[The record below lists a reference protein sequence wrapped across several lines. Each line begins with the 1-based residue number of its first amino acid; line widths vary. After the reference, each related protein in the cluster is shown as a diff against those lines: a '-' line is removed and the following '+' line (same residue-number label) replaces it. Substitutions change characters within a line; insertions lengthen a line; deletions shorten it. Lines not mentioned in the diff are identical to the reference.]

1 MEQTKLIS
9 VIVPVYNVESYLRE
23 CVESVLGQSYPHF
36 ELLLVDDGS
45 TDRSGEICDEYAA
58 KDERVK
64 VIHQKNGGASAARN
78 TGLDVATGEYILFV
92 DGDDTSAPDALETLL
107 SLQKAEGA
115 DCIYFEAD
123 NFTDEPNTVVKA
135 NGFLQSTD
143 YPPMPGEKL
152 IPLLVRNKD
161 YHAAPFVFFAPR
173 ATYDA
178 GLRFEEGI
186 MFEDELFSYRLLRSS
201 KKVVCH
207 RKKLYFRRVH
217 AGSVMTSTGKESFRV
232 HSIFTVFERLLA
244 DRNEKKDPVLDLYLA
259 RIGLVL
265 LGYWDALP
273 KERRPEYQD
282 RYNGILGGIRATKG
296 YGSGELLARSYGR
309 AVWTAYVLPNRAC
322 KKMKALWKRR
332 GGHS

>member
-1 MEQTKLIS
+1 MEQTKLVS
-9 VIVPVYNVESYLRE
+9 VIVPVYNVEMYLRE
-23 CVESVLGQSYPHF
+23 CIDSVLGQSYPHF
-36 ELLLVDDGS
+36 ELLLIDDGS

-58 KDERVK
+58 KDGRVK

-78 TGLDVATGEYILFV
+78 TGLDHARGEYILFV
-92 DGDDTSAPDALETLL
+92 DGDDTSAPNAIRTLL
-107 SLQKAEGA
+107 SLQEAEGA

-123 NFTDEPNTVVKA
+123 NFTDEPNMPVKA
-135 NGFLQSTD
+135 NGFLQSAD
-143 YPPMPGEKL
+143 YPSMPGEKL
-152 IPLLVRNKD
+152 IPLLVHNKD

-173 ATYDA
+173 TPYGA

-201 KKVVCH
+201 KNVVC
-207 RKKLYFRRVH
+207 RREKLYFRRVH

-232 HSIFTVFERLLA
+232 HSIFTVFEQLLA
-244 DRNEKKDPVLDLYLA
+244 DRNEKIDPVLDLYLA

-273 KERRPEYQD
+273 KERRPEYQN
-282 RYNGILGGIRATKG
+282 RYDGILGGIRKTKG

-309 AVWTAYVLPNRAC
+309 AVWAAYVLPDRVC
-322 KKMKALWKRR
+322 KKMKALWKRK
-332 GGHS
+332 GGYA